1 MKSKSLSMLAAIT
14 VATIAIAGFSTTA
27 EAAPNP
33 VDSYCSPTGDY
44 CQSIVRQN
52 GRLRAK
58 ISTFSFTG
66 TYQLCVRTPRAG
78 TDCNLFRL
86 RRDSHDIYQG
96 SIGLS
101 RHFNLQPS
109 GRYTVTWRY
118 SGYRL
123 GKALHFTKS

>member
-1 MKSKSLSMLAAIT
+1 MNLKSIKTTATLL
-14 VATIAIAGFSTTA
+14 ATIAAIVAAASTA
-27 EAAPNP
+27 QAAPKP

-44 CQSIVRQN
+44 CQGIVRQN

-58 ISTFSFTG
+58 LSTFSFTG
-66 TYQLCVRTPRAG
+66 TYQLCVRTPRVG

-86 RRDSHDIYQG
+86 RRDSNGIYQG

-101 RHFNLQPS
+101 RHFNLRPA

-118 SGYRL
+118 SGSRL
-123 GKALHFTKS
+123 GKSLHFTKS

>member
-1 MKSKSLSMLAAIT
+1 MNLKSIKTTATLL
-14 VATIAIAGFSTTA
+14 ATIAAIVAAASTA
-27 EAAPNP
+27 QAAPKP

-44 CQSIVRQN
+44 CQGIVRQN

-58 ISTFSFTG
+58 LSTFSFTG
-66 TYQLCVRTPRAG
+66 IYQLCVRTPRVG

-86 RRDSHDIYQG
+86 RRDGNGIYQG

-101 RHFNLQPS
+101 RHFNLRPV

-118 SGYRL
+118 SGSRL
-123 GKALHFTKS
+123 GKSLHFTKS